1 MAQDQEQIVP
11 ADYPELKQ
19 LVWSRNA
26 ARPIS
31 GEEALSFYERNWRF
45 INQDQ
50 LTPEEAALI
59 RRLAERYGNGHLLTH

>member
-1 MAQDQEQIVP
+1 MGQDQEQIVP

-31 GEEALSFYERNWRF
+31 GEEALEFYERNWRF
-45 INQDQ
+45 IDQDQ
-50 LTPEEAALI
+50 LTPQEAALI